1 MANSGSYPIKV
12 NGTGT
17 QFGTLTWEVISQS
30 ADDLTSTVRFTI
42 TAGTTL
48 PNISMR
54 HEATGLVIN
63 GKTVHSR
70 EESFYVNTGSGT
82 TGTTI
87 FTYDYIATHNT
98 DGSGKINKVLVTM
111 FLAINGVEYPCQ
123 TSQSIT
129 LPILPLPASI
139 LTASNFTDEEN
150 PVITY
155 KNPAGSAV
163 TALEACISVTGGND
177 DVAYRSISKTG
188 TKYTFNLT
196 AAERDKLRSA
206 VTNAQTTEVRF
217 YIRTTVGGQRYF
229 HYVTRTFTIT
239 NCNPVITDPVVK
251 DITPETLALT
261 GDENT
266 VIRYES
272 MVEYSFTATAMKQAT
287 IVNQSIQNGDKIITG
302 LSNGV
307 IDNIESNLFVF
318 SVTDSRGLT
327 TTATVEKN
335 FVDYVK
341 PTCYQKLTT
350 ELVGETGAKA
360 NLTVYG
366 NYFNGSF
373 GLTNNTLKIEVR
385 HTQTDGTMGDWV
397 DLSPLGYT
405 YDGNTYELVTEV
417 TGLDYSQAYTFQ
429 CRVTDKLNVVQSA
442 QYVVRVLPVFDWDND
457 DFNFN
462 VPINMDGETVL
473 RHNAEA
479 GNTVLSGTGG
489 KIYLRP
495 EGTNATYSETI
506 FNQDGSVDFNGPIR
520 VNGEEIG
527 AGGGSSAP
535 VAADYIIENGTES
548 MGSNG
553 TWYWEK
559 WASGKAVCY
568 GCRNYGKMAT
578 STAVGNVYRSA
589 MYQQDFP
596 SGLFSGIPDVIHA
609 HVNSRGTL
617 WGGWVLLMS
626 PTASSTGDFA
636 VAHTSNVNLTASYVN
651 FHVIGRWD

>member
-1 MANSGSYPIKV
+1 MFY
-12 NGTGT
+12 
-17 QFGTLTWEVISQS
+17 WEVASQS
-30 ADDLTSTVRFTI
+30 AANNSSTIKWRLTATNTIGEAYSTLTFTGYSI
-42 TAGTTL
+42 A
-48 PNISMR
+48 
-54 HEATGLVIN
+54 
-63 GKTVHSR
+63 
-70 EESFYVNTGSGT
+70 SGT
-82 TGTTI
+82 TSLAQSTTI
-87 FTYDYIATHNT
+87 SKTTALGATIEVASGQFTVTHATNGT
-98 DGSGKINKVLVTM
+98 KTM
-111 FLAINGVEYPCQ
+111 TLSVQALARWGANSIHRYRATN
-123 TSQSIT
+123 QSIT
-129 LPILPLPASI
+129 LPTIGREAKI

-155 KNPAGSAV
+155 NNPAGSSA
-163 TALEACISVTGGND
+163 TALEACISLTGGTD
-177 DVAYRSISKTG
+177 DIAYRSISKTG
-188 TKYTFNLT
+188 TSYTFNFT
-196 AAERDKLRSA
+196 DDERNTLRTMVADK
-206 VTNAQTTEVRF
+206 QTTEVRF
-217 YIRTTVGGQRYF
+217 YIRTTVGGTRYF
-229 HYVTRTFTIT
+229 HYVTRTLTIT
-239 NCNPVITDPVVK
+239 SCNPVINNATVRDVNS
-251 DITPETLALT
+251 DTIALT
-261 GDENT
+261 GNENT
-266 VIRYES
+266 LIRYES
-272 MVEYSFTATAMKQAT
+272 MAEYSFEPVANKAAT
-287 IVNQSIQNGDKIITG
+287 IVSQSVQCGDKIVTG
-302 LSNGV
+302 LSQGV
-307 IDNIESNLFVF
+307 IDDVESNLFVF
-318 SVTDSRGLT
+318 KATDSRGLT

-341 PTCYQKLTT
+341 PTCYQKITT
-350 ELVGETGAKA
+350 ELVGETGAKV
-360 NLTVYG
+360 NLTIYG
-366 NYFNGSF
+366 NYYHGSF

-385 HTQTDGTMGDWV
+385 HTQNDGTMGDWV

-405 YDGNTYELVTEV
+405 YNENTYELQTVI
-417 TGLDYSQAYTFQ
+417 TGLSYSQSYTFQ
-429 CRVTDKLNVVQSA
+429 SRVTDKLNVVQSA
-442 QYVVRVLPVFDWDND
+442 QYVVKVLPVFDWDND

-495 EGTNATYSETI
+495 GGTNATYSETI

-578 STAVGNVYRSA
+578 STAVGNVYRGA
-589 MYQQDFP
+589 MLTQNFP
-596 SGLFSGIPDVIHA
+596 SGLFSGIPDVVHA

-626 PTASSTGDFA
+626 PTATSTGDFA